1 MPNRRHQWAMFTG
14 GNLGMVFG
22 MLAGGQWAMLFET
35 ANVTLAAL
43 ASFLGMTA
51 GMLAGM
57 LAGTWFT
64 ERLFVGLEAV
74 GFLPARWRL
83 TASRT
88 P

>member
-1 MPNRRHQWAMFTG
+1 MQ
-14 GNLGMVFG
+14 
-22 MLAGGQWAMLFET
+22 FET
-35 ANVTLAAL
+35 AQVTLAAL

-57 LAGTWFT
+57 LVGTWFT
-64 ERLFVGLEAV
+64 ERLLVGLEAV
-74 GFLPARWRL
+74 GFLPAQWRL